1 MVVNGYDAPLQQKC
15 LGRWQSDK
23 DDPAKDPASDH
34 QCSDSYHQ
42 CANTQPRVLILDCK
56 GEPTGRGF
64 TFPRYHGG
72 RTTIL
77 IFRRFSKTTFKF
89 PNSFLIQKG
98 QAGLAGSRSTQ
109 VNWLQSQPTSAVGRS
124 FVESKLSCRH
134 DQPTRPIPLPT
145 GTDIDH
151 NMHWF

>member
-1 MVVNGYDAPLQQKC
+1 MVGNDYDAPLQQKC

-23 DDPAKDPASDH
+23 DDPAVDPASDH
-34 QCSDSYHQ
+34 QCSDSDHQ

-77 IFRRFSKTTFKF
+77 IIRRFSKTTFKF
-89 PNSFLIQKG
+89 PKSFLIQKG
-98 QAGLAGSRSTQ
+98 QAGSRSTQ
-109 VNWLQSQPTSAVGRS
+109 VNWLQSQPKSAVGRS

-134 DQPTRPIPLPT
+134 DQPTRPIPRPT
-145 GTDIDH
+145 GTDINH
-151 NMHWF
+151 TMHWF